1 VIRRIKYHDRE
12 SWLRERRR
20 GIGGSD
26 IGAILGLSRWRS
38 PLDVYLDKIG
48 EAEEQESSDAMY
60 WGTILESVVADEYA
74 RRTGSKVRKINAIL
88 AREDEPWRRASVDRL
103 VIGERKILECKTA
116 GAHMCHEWGP
126 DGSDEVPDVYRA
138 QVAWYQHV
146 LDHDDADL
154 AVLIGGRDYR
164 IYHLPRDRELE
175 RLIVSAAD
183 NFWLEHVR
191 KKVPPD
197 PICDRDLSTL
207 YAVDNGQALD
217 VTSDGDAIAAVQRL
231 ADVSERIRR
240 LEASKKAIRSEIAE
254 RMRDYSVL
262 TVGGEPILTYKA
274 PAPSARVDYRAVV
287 DDLRGIIDDHTV
299 DLLISSHTEE
309 QQGARRML
317 IKIKSQ
323 DQGGKNEI

>member
-1 VIRRIKYHDRE
+1 MIRRIKYHSRE

-60 WGTILESVVADEYA
+60 WGVVLESVVADEYA

-88 AREDEPWRRASVDRL
+88 AREDEPWRRASVDRI
-103 VIGERKILECKTA
+103 VIGCRKILECKTA
-116 GAHMCHEWGP
+116 GAHMTQEWGP
-126 DGSDEVPDVYRA
+126 DGSDEIPDVYRA

-146 LDHDDADL
+146 LDYDTADL

-164 IYHLPRDRELE
+164 IYHLQRDRELE
-175 RLIVSAAD
+175 RLIVDAAD
-183 NFWLEHVR
+183 RFWLEHVR
-191 KKVPPD
+191 KKITPD

-231 ADVSERIRR
+231 ADVIEKIRR
-240 LEASKKAIRSEIAE
+240 LEVHKKAIRAEIAE
-254 RMRDYSVL
+254 KIREYSVM

-287 DDLRGIIDDHTV
+287 DDLRGIIDDNTV
-299 DLLISSHTEE
+299 DLLISSHTVE
-309 QQGARRML
+309 QHGARRML

-323 DQGGKNEI
+323 DQGDKT

>member
-1 VIRRIKYHDRE
+1 
-12 SWLRERRR
+12 
-20 GIGGSD
+20 
-26 IGAILGLSRWRS
+26 
-38 PLDVYLDKIG
+38 
-48 EAEEQESSDAMY
+48 
-60 WGTILESVVADEYA
+60 
-74 RRTGSKVRKINAIL
+74 
-88 AREDEPWRRASVDRL
+88 
-103 VIGERKILECKTA
+103 
-116 GAHMCHEWGP
+116 
-126 DGSDEVPDVYRA
+126 
-138 QVAWYQHV
+138 V
-146 LDHDDADL
+146 LDYDDADL

-231 ADVSERIRR
+231 ADVSERIRQ

-262 TVGGEPILTYKA
+262 TVGGDPILTYKA

-287 DDLRGIIDDHTV
+287 EDLRGIIDDHTV

>member
-1 VIRRIKYHDRE
+1 MIRRIKYHDRE

-48 EAEEQESSDAMY
+48 ESEDKESSDAMY
-60 WGTILESVVADEYA
+60 WGVVLESVVADEYA
-74 RRTGSKVRKINAIL
+74 RRTGKKVRKINAIL
-88 AREDEPWRRASVDRL
+88 ACEGEPWRRASVDRL

-116 GAHMCHEWGP
+116 GAHMGHEWGP

-146 LDHDDADL
+146 LDYDTADL

-274 PAPSARVDYRAVV
+274 PSPSARVDYRAVV

-309 QQGARRML
+309 QHGARRML